1 MTLVRC
7 NVCRGEYETELR
19 DGSQY
24 FHVCPPLTAP
34 EARELIAAGTLE
46 VPANLQKT
54 LARARTADATHPRG
68 AGEIS
73 RVDELLHA
81 AALPRPGARNE
92 NIHGASGRGRP
103 NDLIADGIGVTK
115 LDAAAAADRGV

>member
-34 EARELIAAGTLE
+34 EARELLAAGTLE
-46 VPANLQKT
+46 VPADLQKR
-54 LARARTADATHPRG
+54 LARARTLDTTAPRG

-73 RVDELLHA
+73 RVDELLHDA
-81 AALPRPGARNE
+81 NLPRPGARNE

-103 NDLIADGIGVTK
+103 NDPIADGTGTTTIYPGGDGPRVP
-115 LDAAAAADRGV
+115 